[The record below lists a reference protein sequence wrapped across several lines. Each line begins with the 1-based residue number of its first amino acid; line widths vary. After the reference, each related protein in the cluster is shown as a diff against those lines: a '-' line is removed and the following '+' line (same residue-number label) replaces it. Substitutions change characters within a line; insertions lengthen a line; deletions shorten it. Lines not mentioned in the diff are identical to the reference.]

1 MLGTHKGMVLKN
13 EVQTERVN
21 TQLCYVDL
29 CIDRMLSKIKMLLI
43 IKAVDIVFLH
53 VDFSNL

>member
-1 MLGTHKGMVLKN
+1 MVLKN